1 VEFLNERFQGNLH
14 TALSQIYPEHLW
26 YPWLLAEQPANT
38 WDSVTTQMDYFKW
51 LARKLDIDQ
60 GLRTWY
66 TQDPKVIRE
75 NRGT

>member
-1 VEFLNERFQGNLH
+1 
-14 TALSQIYPEHLW
+14 
-26 YPWLLAEQPANT
+26 
-38 WDSVTTQMDYFKW
+38 MDYFKW

-75 NRGT
+75 NRGTWAH